1 MKNSIF
7 KVEDLVLVQQDIA
20 VINHVSF
27 ELYSGE
33 VLGILGLSD
42 SGILALMDVL
52 TGNQRVRGGTVYY
65 GGQKMEYRS
74 VREARSCGIYGI
86 TQQTSLIPRLSILDN
101 LTVIGSDEWKNFL
114 IRRKKLSEHIKQIIE
129 QYGGNVDLQKKVYE
143 LTGFE
148 RQIIEIYKAI
158 ENNVKILCVYGLG
171 ENCTAEELG
180 ILRDILGKMKENG
193 IGIIFI
199 HYNSDKIQKF

>member
-1 MKNSIF
+1 M
-7 KVEDLVLVQQDIA
+7 
-20 VINHVSF
+20 
-27 ELYSGE
+27 
-33 VLGILGLSD
+33 
-42 SGILALMDVL
+42 
-52 TGNQRVRGGTVYY
+52 
-65 GGQKMEYRS
+65 
-74 VREARSCGIYGI
+74 
-86 TQQTSLIPRLSILDN
+86 
-101 LTVIGSDEWKNFL
+101 

-199 HYNSDKIQKF
+199 HYNSEKIQKFCDRILIMRHGFLADEVETAETSEQDLFRRLSAELGRKSAERKSPGRMVIYADIMTKGTETPKRRSDCADRDRFFSRKILRPGRRSADCQL